1 MFSNCN
7 HHSSTRLCAAMRRTP
22 VDLFSSH
29 RHILLC
35 EEMRMSSPKKNLQ
48 AKSDR
53 PLTQLGVPFGTL
65 LEEEQGGTRAKHR
78 GARALSGNNG
88 QQRSFPEHKLGG
100 YATRPSRKNFQ
111 ERGVA
116 NPTDKNTRGY
126 TGTMHKKMETLGAFK
141 GIYKGKVLRS

>member
-7 HHSSTRLCAAMRRTP
+7 HHSSTKLCATMRHTP

-29 RHILLC
+29 RHIRLC
-35 EEMRMSSPKKNLQ
+35 EEMRRSSPKKNLK

-78 GARALSGNNG
+78 GVRALSWIRSHGNNG
-88 QQRSFPEHKLGG
+88 QRRAFPEHKLGG
-100 YATRPSRKNFQ
+100 YATRPSRKNSQ
-111 ERGVA
+111 ERSVA
-116 NPTDKNTRGY
+116 NPANKNTRFR
-126 TGTMHKKMETLGAFK
+126 A
-141 GIYKGKVLRS
+141 